1 MTISNFC
8 VCFVVFIGLLVITG
22 IIGWFFMWATDEEN
36 LFMIFSAW
44 FISTIGLAICLT
56 YILVTK
62 GFI

>member
-36 LFMIFSAW
+36 PIVIYCILFQPEEYLPQLHHS
-44 FISTIGLAICLT
+44 
-56 YILVTK
+56 
-62 GFI
+62 